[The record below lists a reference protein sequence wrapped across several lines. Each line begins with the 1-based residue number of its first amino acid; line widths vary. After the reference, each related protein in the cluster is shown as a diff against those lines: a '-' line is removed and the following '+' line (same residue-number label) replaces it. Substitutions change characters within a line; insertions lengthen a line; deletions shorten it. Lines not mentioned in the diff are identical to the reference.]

1 MQPSVVLAVTVIA
14 EVVSDNIRAVYL
26 PFSFRLINMKEIL
39 CSQITDTIKELCI
52 KANKILPDDLVC
64 RIKNGYENEENDLP
78 KSVMSDLLNNLDCA
92 KELNIP
98 ICQDTGMA
106 VIFAEIG
113 QDVHIV
119 GGDFEDAV
127 NEGVRQGYVDG
138 LLRKSIVKDPLD
150 RVNTNDNTPAV
161 IHTRIVTGENIKIT
175 VAPKGFGSEN
185 MSRIKMFTPSATK
198 KDIMDFVVETVKISG
213 GNPCPPIVLGVGN
226 GGDFEYCAYLSKK
239 ALCRDTNERNS
250 NPFYMEMEKE
260 LLEQVNKTN
269 IGPQGFGGNT
279 TALAVNIE
287 TAPTHIAGLPVA
299 VNVGCHV
306 TRHASAIL

>member
-1 MQPSVVLAVTVIA
+1 
-14 EVVSDNIRAVYL
+14 
-26 PFSFRLINMKEIL
+26 MKEVL
-39 CSQITDTIKELCI
+39 CSQITETVKELCI

-64 RIKNGYENEENDLP
+64 RIKNGYENEEKDLP
-78 KSVMSDLLNNLDCA
+78 KSVMSDLIHNLDCA
-92 KELNIP
+92 KELDIP

-119 GGDFEDAV
+119 GGDFETAV
-127 NEGVRQGYVDG
+127 NEGVRQGYIDG
-138 LLRKSIVKDPLD
+138 LLRKSIVRDPLD

-161 IHTRIVTGENIKIT
+161 IHTRIISGENIKLT

-198 KDIMDFVVETVKISG
+198 EDIMDFIVETVTVAG
-213 GNPCPPIVLGVGN
+213 GNPCPPIVLGVGI

-239 ALCRDTNERNS
+239 ALCRDTDERNS
-250 NPFYMEMEKE
+250 NPFYAEMETE
-260 LLEQVNKTN
+260 LLKQINETN

-306 TRHASAIL
+306 TRHATAIL

>member
-1 MQPSVVLAVTVIA
+1 
-14 EVVSDNIRAVYL
+14 
-26 PFSFRLINMKEIL
+26 MKEFL
-39 CSQITDTIKELCI
+39 CSQITETVKELCI

-64 RIKNGYENEENDLP
+64 RIKNGYEAEEKDLP
-78 KSVMSDLLNNLDCA
+78 KSVMCDLIHNLDCA

-119 GGDFEDAV
+119 GGDFETAV
-127 NEGVRQGYVDG
+127 NEGVRQGYIDG

-161 IHTRIVTGENIKIT
+161 IHTKIVAGENIKLT

-185 MSRIKMFTPSATK
+185 MSRIKMFTPSTTK
-198 KDIMDFVVETVKISG
+198 EDIMDFVVETVTVAG
-213 GNPCPPIVLGVGN
+213 GNPCPPIVLGVGI

-239 ALCRDTNERNS
+239 ALCRDTGERNA
-250 NPFYMEMEKE
+250 NPFYAEMEAD
-260 LLEQVNKTN
+260 LLTLINKTN

-299 VNVGCHV
+299 VNIGCHV
-306 TRHASAIL
+306 TRHATAVL

>member
-1 MQPSVVLAVTVIA
+1 
-14 EVVSDNIRAVYL
+14 
-26 PFSFRLINMKEIL
+26 MKEIL

-106 VIFAEIG
+106 IIFAEIG

-127 NEGVRQGYVDG
+127 NEGVRQGYIDG
-138 LLRKSIVKDPLD
+138 LLRKSIVRDPLD

-161 IHTRIVTGENIKIT
+161 IHTKIVAGESVKLT

-185 MSRIKMFTPSATK
+185 MSRIKMFTPSATRE
-198 KDIMDFVVETVKISG
+198 DIMNFIVETVTVAG
-213 GNPCPPIVLGVGN
+213 GNPCPPIVLGVGL

-239 ALCRDTNERNS
+239 ALCRNTDERNA
-250 NPFYMEMEKE
+250 NPFYAEMENE
-260 LLEQVNKTN
+260 LLEQINKTN

-306 TRHASAIL
+306 TRHATAIL

>member
-1 MQPSVVLAVTVIA
+1 M
-14 EVVSDNIRAVYL
+14 R
-26 PFSFRLINMKEIL
+26 EIL
-39 CSQITDTIKELCI
+39 YSQITGTVKELCI
-52 KANKILPDDLVC
+52 KANKTLPSDLVC
-64 RIKNGYENEENDLP
+64 RIKDGYESEEKDLP
-78 KSVMSDLLNNLDCA
+78 KNVMRDLLYNLDCA

-113 QDVHIV
+113 QDVHII
-119 GGDFEDAV
+119 GGNFEDAI

-138 LLRKSIVKDPLD
+138 LLRKSIVSDPLN

-161 IHTRIVTGENIKIT
+161 IHTRIVSGENIKIT

-198 KDIMDFVVETVKISG
+198 EDIMNFVVETVTIAG
-213 GNPCPPIVLGVGN
+213 GNPCPPIVLGVGI
-226 GGDFEYCAYLSKK
+226 GGDFEHCAYLSKK
-239 ALCRDTNERNS
+239 ALCRDTSERNE
-250 NPFYMEMEKE
+250 NPFYREMEE
-260 LLEQVNKTN
+260 DLLNIINKTN
-269 IGPQGFGGNT
+269 IGPQGFGGKT

-306 TRHASAIL
+306 TRHKTALL

>member
-113 QDVHIV
+113 QDVHID
-119 GGDFEDAV
+119 GGDFEEAV

-150 RVNTNDNTPAV
+150 RANTNDNTPAV

-198 KDIMDFVVETVKISG
+198 KDIMDFVVETVKIAG
-213 GNPCPPIVLGVGN
+213 GNPCPPIVLGVGI

-260 LLEQVNKTN
+260 LLEQINKTN

-279 TALAVNIE
+279 TALAINIE

-306 TRHASAIL
+306 TRHASATL